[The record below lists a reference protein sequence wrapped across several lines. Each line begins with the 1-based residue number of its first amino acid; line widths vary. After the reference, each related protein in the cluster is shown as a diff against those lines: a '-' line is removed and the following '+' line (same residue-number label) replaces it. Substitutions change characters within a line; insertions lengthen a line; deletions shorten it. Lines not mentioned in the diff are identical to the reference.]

1 MDSRELA
8 FAGAAEQARML
19 ADGTITAPELLELY
33 LERIA
38 RLDQDLRSF
47 RVVLADSAR
56 QEAGVAQERL
66 NAGERLPLLGVPIAI
81 KDDVDVAG
89 EVTTYGTAAHGP
101 ARTQDAEVVR
111 RLRAAGAV
119 IVGKTSVPEMML
131 WSFTETIEFGAT
143 RNPWNTDYAPGGSS
157 GGSGAAVAA
166 GLAPMALGSDG
177 MGSIRIPSTW
187 CGLFGIKPQRDR
199 VPLAPHDDAWNG
211 LSVNGPMARTVEDAA
226 LFLDVTAPGGEF
238 LAAAARPPGRLRI
251 ALSTKVP
258 PPLTARVGKAQ
269 RAAVDEAGALLRE
282 LGHNVTSRDPDYPL
296 SAVFGQA
303 LPRYFRGAY
312 DDVKSLPRP
321 ERLEAR
327 TRGFA
332 RIGRLISD
340 RRMNAIRGAESE
352 VAERVQSI
360 FDDVDVVITPGTAT
374 GPSRIGAYQRRG
386 AISTLTLVAQRV
398 PFQAMFNVT
407 GQPAAVVP
415 WGLDGNGVPTSIQLV
430 GKPFD
435 EATLMSLAPRSRRPV
450 RGRIADRRCPNP
462 SPLPT
467 PCGLQSR
474 GPWPSFGSRP
484 EVLGTC
490 ASLPLACAISV
501 RNRTSQISCS
511 TSPGSAGKAANR
523 SIATCA
529 SCRSASEPRC
539 SSDSTRTE
547 VARAIHCAAFA
558 SNRPSTA
565 VRTISIAPSK
575 SPMRAFSLAMWTSI
589 ASKLLPK

>member
-1 MDSRELA
+1 
-8 FAGAAEQARML
+8 ML

-38 RLDQDLRSF
+38 RLDRELRSF

-89 EVTTYGTAAHGP
+89 EVTTYGSAAHGP
-101 ARTQDAEVVR
+101 ARTEDAEVVR

-119 IVGKTSVPEMML
+119 IVGKTSVPEMLL

-258 PPLTARVGKAQ
+258 PPLTARMGKAQ

-282 LGHNVTSRDPDYPL
+282 LGHDVISRDPDYPL

-321 ERLEAR
+321 GRLEAR

-360 FDDVDVVITPGTAT
+360 FDDVDVVVTPGTAT

-386 AISTLTLVAQRV
+386 AISTLTLVGQRV
-398 PFQAMFNVT
+398 PFQAVFNVT

-415 WGLDGNGVPTSIQLV
+415 WGLDANGVPTSIQLV

-435 EATLMSLAPRSRRPV
+435 EATLISLSAQIEKARPW
-450 RGRIADRRCPNP
+450 ADRRPP
-462 SPLPT
+462 VS
-467 PCGLQSR
+467 
-474 GPWPSFGSRP
+474 
-484 EVLGTC
+484 
-490 ASLPLACAISV
+490 
-501 RNRTSQISCS
+501 
-511 TSPGSAGKAANR
+511 
-523 SIATCA
+523 
-529 SCRSASEPRC
+529 
-539 SSDSTRTE
+539 
-547 VARAIHCAAFA
+547 
-558 SNRPSTA
+558 
-565 VRTISIAPSK
+565 
-575 SPMRAFSLAMWTSI
+575 
-589 ASKLLPK
+589 

>member
-1 MDSRELA
+1 VDSRELA

-38 RLDQDLRSF
+38 RLDRELRSF

-89 EVTTYGTAAHGP
+89 EVTTYGSAAHGP
-101 ARTQDAEVVR
+101 ARTEDAEVVR

-119 IVGKTSVPEMML
+119 IVGKTSVPEMLL

-258 PPLTARVGKAQ
+258 PPLTARLGKAQ

-360 FDDVDVVITPGTAT
+360 FDDVDVVVTPGTAT

-386 AISTLTLVAQRV
+386 AISTLTLVGQRV
-398 PFQAMFNVT
+398 PFQAVFNVT

-415 WGLDGNGVPTSIQLV
+415 WGLDANGVPTSIQLV

-435 EATLMSLAPRSRRPV
+435 EATLISLSAQIEKARPW
-450 RGRIADRRCPNP
+450 ADRRPP
-462 SPLPT
+462 VS
-467 PCGLQSR
+467 
-474 GPWPSFGSRP
+474 
-484 EVLGTC
+484 
-490 ASLPLACAISV
+490 
-501 RNRTSQISCS
+501 
-511 TSPGSAGKAANR
+511 
-523 SIATCA
+523 
-529 SCRSASEPRC
+529 
-539 SSDSTRTE
+539 
-547 VARAIHCAAFA
+547 
-558 SNRPSTA
+558 
-565 VRTISIAPSK
+565 
-575 SPMRAFSLAMWTSI
+575 
-589 ASKLLPK
+589 